1 MSQSISSKTYKH
13 FREGLKARRLELNLS
28 QAALAKKLGQPQQ
41 FVSRY
46 ELGERR
52 LDVGEFIEIA
62 LQLKIDPV
70 RMIRELLAQRK
81 K

>member
-1 MSQSISSKTYKH
+1 M
-13 FREGLKARRLELNLS
+13 NLS